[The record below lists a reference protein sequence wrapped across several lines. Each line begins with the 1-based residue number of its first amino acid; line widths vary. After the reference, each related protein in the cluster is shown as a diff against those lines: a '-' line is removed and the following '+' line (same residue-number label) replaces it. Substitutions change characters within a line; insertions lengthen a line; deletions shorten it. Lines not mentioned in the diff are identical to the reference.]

1 MRADLS
7 TDAQK
12 PLWRVFLVFLLPMM
26 LSNILQA
33 LSGTINSIYLG
44 QMIGVDA
51 IAAAT
56 VFFPLMFFFIA
67 FVIGLSMGSTVLIGQ
82 AFGAKNFER
91 VRAVAG
97 ATFAIAFLGGL
108 VIAVIGGLFAP
119 QIMSLLQ
126 VPANIFEDATNYARI
141 MLLSMPLFFV
151 FILYTSIL
159 RGVGDSMTPLWTL
172 IFSTLTGLV
181 LTPAFITGWMGLPKL
196 GVASAAVAAVLSLVV
211 ALAWLSVYLIRRK
224 DPLAPTP
231 ELFAHVRLDWKILRT
246 VLRLGIPT
254 GLQMVIMALA
264 ELVLLGLVN
273 AYGSNATAAY
283 GATNQVL
290 SYVQFP
296 ALSIGITA
304 SILGAQAI
312 GGGKIDR
319 LAAIMKTGLAMN
331 LVLTGIGVTIVYLLS
346 RTIISLFIT
355 EPDVIALTER
365 LLHIVLWSVV
375 LFGWATVFSGI
386 MRASGTVWAPVILN
400 VLAIALVEVPIATYL
415 SERIGIDGIWIAY
428 PCAFAA
434 MLILQVCYYSFVWR
448 RRPIVAIAQ

>member
-1 MRADLS
+1 MHR
-7 TDAQK
+7 
-12 PLWRVFLVFLLPMM
+12 
-26 LSNILQA
+26 
-33 LSGTINSIYLG
+33 
-44 QMIGVDA
+44 
-51 IAAAT
+51 
-56 VFFPLMFFFIA
+56 
-67 FVIGLSMGSTVLIGQ
+67 
-82 AFGAKNFER
+82 
-91 VRAVAG
+91 
-97 ATFAIAFLGGL
+97 
-108 VIAVIGGLFAP
+108 
-119 QIMSLLQ
+119 
-126 VPANIFEDATNYARI
+126 
-141 MLLSMPLFFV
+141 
-151 FILYTSIL
+151 
-159 RGVGDSMTPLWTL
+159 
-172 IFSTLTGLV
+172 
-181 LTPAFITGWMGLPKL
+181 

-231 ELFAHVRLDWKILRT
+231 ALFAHVRLDWKILRT

-415 SERIGIDGIWIAY
+415 SERIGIAGIWIAY

>member
-1 MRADLS
+1 MRADMS
-7 TDAQK
+7 TDAQQ
-12 PLWRVFLVFLLPMM
+12 PLWRTFLIFLLPMM
-26 LSNILQA
+26 VSNILQA

-56 VFFPLMFFFIA
+56 VFFPMMFFFIA

-97 ATFAIAFLGGL
+97 ATFALAIVGGVVIATLGG
-108 VIAVIGGLFAP
+108 IFTP
-119 QIMSLLQ
+119 QIMALLQ
-126 VPANIFEDATNYARI
+126 VPENILADATAYARI
-141 MLLSMPLFFV
+141 MLVSMPLFFV

-159 RGVGDSMTPLWTL
+159 RGVGDSMTPLWAL
-172 IFSTLTGLV
+172 IFSTVVGLI
-181 LTPAFITGWMGLPKL
+181 LTPAFIVGWGPLPQL
-196 GVASAAVAAVLSLVV
+196 GVPSAAVAAILSM
-211 ALAWLSVYLIRRK
+211 LAAMIWLFWYLLRRK

-231 ELFAHVRLDWKILRT
+231 ELLAHVRLDWKILKS
-246 VLRLGIPT
+246 VLNLGIPT
-254 GLQMVIMALA
+254 GLQMITIALA

-273 AYGSNATAAY
+273 AYGSDATAAY

-296 ALSIGITA
+296 AMSIGITA

-312 GGGKIDR
+312 GAGKIDK
-319 LAAIMKTGLAMN
+319 LASIMKTGLVMN
-331 LVLTGIGVTIVYLLS
+331 LVLTGLGIAAVYLLS
-346 RTIISLFIT
+346 HTVISMFIT
-355 EPDVIALTER
+355 EPDVVALTER

-375 LFGWATVFSGI
+375 LFGWAVVFSGI

-400 VLAIALVEVPIATYL
+400 MLAIALVEVPVATWL
-415 SERIGIDGIWIAY
+415 SNKIGIDGIWIAY

-434 MLILQVCYYSFVWR
+434 MLFLQATFYTLVWR
-448 RRPIVAIAQ
+448 KRTITAIAE